1 MTRIRTKFTAP
12 ATKTLV
18 SFAQAESQGKQA
30 VELSSVVSVIIA
42 QR

>member
-18 SFAQAESQGKQA
+18 SFTQAASHGKQA
-30 VELSSVVSVIIA
+30 VELPSVVSVIIA
-42 QR
+42 HR